1 MPPKNKFTK
10 DEILDTA
17 FEIVRKHGMA
27 ALTARSLA
35 EKLNC
40 SVKPI
45 FGMFK
50 NMDELQ
56 QAVTEKAGDFYREKI
71 YTAMRESKEL
81 PYKASGLAY
90 IRFAKDEP
98 ELFKLGFMC
107 DRSKTSAE
115 KIDTETPETK
125 VIIEL
130 LENKLGLSHEDA
142 CRFHLENWVYVHGI
156 ATMIATGFLDWDD
169 DFIDSSLSD
178 CYAGLKYRFCGED
191 KD

>member
-10 DEILDTA
+10 DEILDAA
-17 FEIVRKHGMA
+17 FEIVRAHGMA

-50 NMDELQ
+50 NMEDLQ

-71 YTAMRESKEL
+71 YTAMSESKEL

-107 DRSKTSAE
+107 DRSETSSE

-130 LENKLGLSHEDA
+130 LENKLDLSHEDA

-169 DFIDSSLSD
+169 DFIDRSLSD

-191 KD
+191 KE